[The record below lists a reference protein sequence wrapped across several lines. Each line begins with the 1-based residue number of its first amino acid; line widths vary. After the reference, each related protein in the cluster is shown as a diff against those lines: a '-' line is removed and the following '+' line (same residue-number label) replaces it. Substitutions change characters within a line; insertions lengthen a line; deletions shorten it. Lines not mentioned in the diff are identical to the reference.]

1 MNVLFIVAHGAS
13 GAYLR
18 GLSGACRRKDV
29 EFSIFFTGDGV
40 RALSDAAV
48 VDCAGHAAEAVV
60 CDHSWGLAMQGAPC
74 PLTPGSQTD
83 HSRMLGSAD
92 RVVSL

>member
-13 GAYLR
+13 GDYLR
-18 GLSGACRRKDV
+18 GLSGACRRKEV

-40 RALSDAAV
+40 RTLSDSAV
-48 VDCAGHAAEAVV
+48 VDCAGHAAEAIV
-60 CDHSWGLAMQGAPC
+60 CDHSWGLAMQGASC
-74 PLTPGSQTD
+74 PLTLGSQTD

>member
-13 GAYLR
+13 GDYLQ

-29 EFSIFFTGDGV
+29 EFSVFFTGDGV
-40 RALSDAAV
+40 RALSDSAV
-48 VDCAGHAAEAVV
+48 VDCVGRAAEAVV
-60 CDHSWGLAMQGAPC
+60 CDHSWGLAMRGASC
-74 PLTPGSQTD
+74 PLTLGSQTD
-83 HSRMLGSAD
+83 HSRMLGAAD